1 VTASLSTRAQPILA
15 LRDIHKHYG
24 AVHALRGAN
33 LTLHP
38 GHITA
43 LVGDNGAGKST
54 LVKVLTG
61 VVPADNGDITLDGR
75 RVSFHAPRDAVSH
88 GIAAVFQDLAVC
100 GNLSVIENIFLGRE
114 DSRDRWLHPWV
125 LRRTDPVRME
135 RRARELLDSLHVRVP
150 SLHAQVESLSGGQR
164 QSVAIARALI
174 GEPRVVVLDEPTAAL
189 SVAQTAEV
197 LALVTRLK
205 AAGLAV
211 LLISHNLADVFS
223 VADTVTVLRMGANVD
238 DFEVGDS
245 TQQEVVAAITGAE
258 WGVK

>member
-1 VTASLSTRAQPILA
+1 VTASPSTQTQPVLA
-15 LRDIHKHYG
+15 LREVHKHYG

-33 LTLHP
+33 LTLYP
-38 GHITA
+38 GRITA

-61 VVPADNGDITLDGR
+61 VVPADSGEVTLDGE
-75 RVSFHAPRDAVSH
+75 RVSFHTPRDATSH

-114 DSRDRWLHPWV
+114 ETRDQWVRPWV
-125 LRRTDPVRME
+125 LRRTDPAGME
-135 RRARELLDSLHVRVP
+135 RQARELLDSLSVRMP

-164 QSVAIARALI
+164 QSVAIARALL
-174 GEPRVVVLDEPTAAL
+174 GAPRVVVLDEPTAAL

-211 LLISHNLADVFS
+211 LIISHNLADVFS
-223 VADTVTVLRMGANVD
+223 VADVVTVLRLGTN
-238 DFEVGDS
+238 VGDFDVTTS
-245 TQQEVVAAITGAE
+245 SQQEVVAAITGAE
-258 WGVK
+258 WGLK